1 MARKKKEIELPQITQ
16 EELIQQRAIGEIAR
30 DAYLDFGGYINLHR
44 HMADLF
50 GCKVSYKRLIY
61 AATKFPRGK
70 DIPTTELIASVAAYH
85 PHSLTG
91 LSGLNGTLVKSGVF
105 TGHGN
110 SYAKISIDGVES
122 PQSADRYTK
131 TRLSDVYCNVLLD
144 LIKEVEYEP
153 SPVGALEPKMLPLP
167 LPLCLYLKD
176 VVSGLGVSIK
186 SLYPSFSPKS
196 LYEAYKANDP
206 MLLEPNVDL
215 LIDKENSELEKL
227 WRTGKGRVIYSYK
240 ISRQISPDG
249 KTEGILFEGSTG
261 IFTPNLKKF
270 RKLENENKIFMD
282 NLSDR
287 NGPKLFI
294 GRVPGA
300 RGITIEEIEDLARK
314 CCYDSSTYMLNVTD
328 GNTAFRI
335 PMYDWLDYTY
345 KNYIDLVVKVNQKKI
360 DKTQFDIA
368 VLEALPVISDY
379 ILNKNPKASDEEI
392 MRVFGMPQEI
402 VSSVM
407 SKPISYLRKNKDTSD
422 RIKELKT
429 RLKELKKFDPVAY
442 TEQIINQ
449 L

>member
-1 MARKKKEIELPQITQ
+1 
-16 EELIQQRAIGEIAR
+16 
-30 DAYLDFGGYINLHR
+30 
-44 HMADLF
+44 
-50 GCKVSYKRLIY
+50 
-61 AATKFPRGK
+61 
-70 DIPTTELIASVAAYH
+70 
-85 PHSLTG
+85 
-91 LSGLNGTLVKSGVF
+91 
-105 TGHGN
+105 
-110 SYAKISIDGVES
+110 
-122 PQSADRYTK
+122 
-131 TRLSDVYCNVLLD
+131 
-144 LIKEVEYEP
+144 
-153 SPVGALEPKMLPLP
+153 
-167 LPLCLYLKD
+167 
-176 VVSGLGVSIK
+176 
-186 SLYPSFSPKS
+186 
-196 LYEAYKANDP
+196 